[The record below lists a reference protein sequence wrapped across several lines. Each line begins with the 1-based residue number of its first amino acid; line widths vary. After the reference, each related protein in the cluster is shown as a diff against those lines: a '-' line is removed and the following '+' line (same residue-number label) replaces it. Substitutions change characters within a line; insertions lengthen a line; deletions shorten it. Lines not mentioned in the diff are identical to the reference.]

1 MQNFTF
7 YNPTKIVFGQNSV
20 EQLETLIASDARI
33 MMIYGGQSAEKTGTL
48 REIRDVLGHRIVK
61 EFGGVERWIRKFE
74 QLL

>member
-33 MMIYGGQSAEKTGTL
+33 MMIYGGQSAEKQ
-48 REIRDVLGHRIVK
+48 EHSK
-61 EFGGVERWIRKFE
+61 KFVMC
-74 QLL
+74 